1 MTRSLSGAVAAAL
14 TMLLLCGDG
23 AQAQTRRTAQAQQ
36 DRTTPCALVC
46 VPPARLNADKCTCEE
61 STPVAP
67 PPCALVCPDPDAPRD
82 PLACRCLTK

>member
-14 TMLLLCGDG
+14 TMLLLCSDG
-23 AQAQTRRTAQAQQ
+23 SQAQTRRTAQAQQ

-46 VPPARLNADKCTCEE
+46 VPPARLNADKCTCDGATE
-61 STPVAP
+61 PPP